1 MPSAWARFLPGVSGS
16 LDIKYCSSSNSG
28 SSGRDGEL
36 MQQGSGWPAGGDI
49 SRSKPASSKPT
60 ATAEGAPRGA
70 ALLGACGGMSWEEQ
84 PHPCPVDWGQ
94 DPSGGEVGT
103 EEERGEAG
111 SWLSL
116 TQT

>member
-1 MPSAWARFLPGVSGS
+1 
-16 LDIKYCSSSNSG
+16 
-28 SSGRDGEL
+28 
-36 MQQGSGWPAGGDI
+36 
-49 SRSKPASSKPT
+49 
-60 ATAEGAPRGA
+60 
-70 ALLGACGGMSWEEQ
+70 MSWEEQ